1 MPSGYLLKQFGPL
14 RISAAAPGPTSTV
27 LFTVPAGHIYLLKG
41 IHSGLLSSPTADAN
55 GGNPRLWFEVSD
67 SAGANFRQFST
78 VQNSA
83 AAANATA
90 FSAIANVTSGMMH
103 NMVFL
108 AGQSLR
114 ATYAFGTYNYPGASI
129 DLKVDIADYTI

>member
-14 RISAAAPGPTSTV
+14 RISAAGPGPTSTV

-41 IHSGLLSSPTADAN
+41 IHSGLLS
-55 GGNPRLWFEVSD
+55 
-67 SAGANFRQFST
+67 ST